1 VLTSAPSNDL
11 SATGGF
17 GACHVRSLSE
27 SCRDLHD
34 GTRDQAGEHRG
45 RSDERSARQHI
56 GTLRSPQEISRL
68 GQKLVSKPSASGP
81 DNTGASPTQG
91 RRVVYSNLLKA
102 GKFACDRALKS
113 ARSIAA
119 VSS

>member
-1 VLTSAPSNDL
+1 MCAVFP
-11 SATGGF
+11 
-17 GACHVRSLSE
+17 E
-27 SCRDLHD
+27 SYRDLHD

-45 RSDERSARQHI
+45 RSDERSACQHI

-81 DNTGASPTQG
+81 GNTGASPTQG
-91 RRVVYSNLLKA
+91 RRAVYSNLLKT
-102 GKFACDRALKS
+102 GKFACDRALK
-113 ARSIAA
+113 ARGSMAA

>member
-17 GACHVRSLSE
+17 RGLPWCAVFRNLA
-27 SCRDLHD
+27 D

-45 RSDERSARQHI
+45 RSYERSACQHI

-81 DNTGASPTQG
+81 RNTGASPTQG
-91 RRVVYSNLLKA
+91 RRAVYSNLLKT
-102 GKFACDRALKS
+102 GKFACDKALKS